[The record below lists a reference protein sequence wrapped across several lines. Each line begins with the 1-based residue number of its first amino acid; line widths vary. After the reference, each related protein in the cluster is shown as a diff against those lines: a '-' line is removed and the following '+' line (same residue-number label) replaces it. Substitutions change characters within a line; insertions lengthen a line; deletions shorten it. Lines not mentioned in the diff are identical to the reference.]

1 MIRIGWR
8 SGLLAIAFV
17 ALVARRPGL
26 LFTRGFFFVALVVGL
41 LLFSTYTRRPRR
53 DRELP

>member
-1 MIRIGWR
+1 MIRLGWR
-8 SGLLAIAFV
+8 SGLLAVAFV

-53 DRELP
+53 DREAP